1 MSLTQRVA
9 VTLPGKALYVTGTVN
24 GEVTTWTNIQGRTWE
39 SVAKYTDTGEYK
51 IVLTILNEEGN
62 VSTASTIAYYGT
74 LALITDRRQQDVT
87 LKTKKGFYNA
97 TDLNRVSSAVEYLE
111 GRLDAHGIAV
121 DVAPKTDWRIQDIP
135 TLKQMQRYIHDIEAM
150 RKALPVKDGTPET
163 PESMQNLDWQK
174 ANDIEKI
181 LVNLDETI
189 NRIRLSYWYSGE
201 IYSGEV

>member
-97 TDLNRVSSAVEYLE
+97 TDLNRVVSAVDYLE
-111 GRLDAHGIAV
+111 GRLEAHGIEV
-121 DVAPKTDWRIQDIP
+121 DVAPKTDWLIRDIP
-135 TLKQMQRYIHDIEAM
+135 SLEQMRRYLHDVEAM
-150 RKALPVKDGTPET
+150 RQALPVKDGTPKT
-163 PESMQNLDWQK
+163 PETMHNLDWQK

-181 LVNLDETI
+181 LINLDETI

>member
-1 MSLTQRVA
+1 MSNIQRVS
-9 VTLPGKALYVTGTVN
+9 VTLPGDVLYVTGTIN
-24 GEVTTWTNIQGRTWE
+24 GAQTTWTNTEGRTWE
-39 SVAKYTDTGEYK
+39 SVATAVPSGEYY
-51 IVLTILNEEGN
+51 ISLTILNEKGN
-62 VSTASTIAYYGT
+62 VSTADTIAYYGT
-74 LALITDRRQQDVT
+74 LALITDRLKQDVT
-87 LKTKKGFYNA
+87 LKTQKGFYNT
-97 TDLNRVSSAVEYLE
+97 TDLNRVCSAVEYLE

-121 DVAPKTDWRIQDIP
+121 DVAPKTDWRIRDIP